1 MSKLDP
7 RRWQLCSA
15 HNALVVALRLCEE
28 TGRDQAVVRTRS
40 DLQPF
45 KVCPDE
51 VRTVDAVE
59 LRVVRL

>member
-15 HNALVVALRLCEE
+15 HNALAVALRLCEE
-28 TGRDQAVVRTRS
+28 TGRDQAVVRTQS
-40 DLQPF
+40 ALQPF
-45 KVCPDE
+45 KVCPGE
-51 VRTVDAVE
+51 VRTADAVP